1 MRFLNLGQAPKSSP
15 EATETSPR
23 LTFMV
28 SAVRALLVSIK
39 QLLSVST
46 SAPAEECAKQ
56 IEQLNELVGDP
67 QRPLDI
73 LQKAL
78 VGCRHAVAAQ
88 AQAER
93 GQRQER
99 EAEYRKIIAYLTRNL
114 GALAG
119 ELQCGLTGL
128 DQCASRL
135 EEAKEIQELMALRQV
150 LAEQVDVLK
159 TSVAQQRQQ
168 QSRAFSS
175 MNEQLA
181 VLSANLGRTEKEAL
195 TDALTGAGNRRGLE
209 RALEARA
216 DRANSG
222 EGGFAVLLWDVDNF
236 KKLNDVYGHQ
246 VGDGVLRALAKQ
258 CYKMIR
264 GGDYLGRY
272 GGEEFVIVLD
282 DVGLSLAERR
292 GWEVVRSIAGME
304 VMFGSPSAPQRIRCT
319 ISMGIAEFK
328 PGETLESLLARADKA
343 LYAAKAAGKNRC
355 LPG

>member
-1 MRFLNLGQAPKSSP
+1 MGQASKASP
-15 EATETSPR
+15 ESTDSNARASF
-23 LTFMV
+23 LV

-39 QLLSVST
+39 QLLSLST
-46 SAPAEECAKQ
+46 SPAGDDCVKSV
-56 IEQLNELVGDP
+56 EQLNELVGDP
-67 QRPLDI
+67 QRPVEQ

-78 VGCRHAVAAQ
+78 VACRHAVAGQ
-88 AQAER
+88 AHAEKS
-93 GQRQER
+93 QRQER
-99 EAEYRKIIAYLTRNL
+99 EAEYRKIIAYLARNL

-119 ELQCGLTGL
+119 DLQGGLTGL
-128 DQCASRL
+128 DSCASRL
-135 EEAKEIQELMALRQV
+135 EQAKEIQEIAALRQV

-159 TSVAQQRQQ
+159 SNVAQQRQQ
-168 QSRAFSS
+168 QSLAFSS

-181 VLSANLGRTEKEAL
+181 VLTASLGRTEKEAL
-195 TDALTGAGNRRGLE
+195 TDPLTGAGNRRGLE
-209 RALEARA
+209 RALQARA

-222 EGGFAVLLWDVDNF
+222 DGCFAVLLWDVDNF
-236 KKLNDVYGHQ
+236 KKLNDTYGHQ

-282 DVGLSLAERR
+282 DVSLGLAEKRA
-292 GWEVVRSIAGME
+292 WEVVRSVAAME
-304 VMFGSPSAPQRIRCT
+304 VMFGSPSSPQRLRCT
-319 ISMGIAEFK
+319 ISMGIADFK
-328 PGETLESLLARADKA
+328 PGESIETLLARADKA